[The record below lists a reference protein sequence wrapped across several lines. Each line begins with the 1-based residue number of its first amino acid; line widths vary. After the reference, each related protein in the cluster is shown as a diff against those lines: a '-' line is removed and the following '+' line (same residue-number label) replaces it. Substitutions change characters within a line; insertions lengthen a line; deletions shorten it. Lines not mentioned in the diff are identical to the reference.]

1 MSILTALVAAGAY
14 AKETALKPNL
24 EAYARSRKTLQSRSD
39 KRWKETFGGMPRTTT
54 QLASKFGY
62 SHMGALSS
70 LYKLETR
77 KQVKRVG
84 TAPSGGNRPVIIWQ
98 WIGD

>member
-1 MSILTALVAAGAY
+1 MSILTALVAAGAQ
-14 AKETALKPNL
+14 AAGQRKRNDT
-24 EAYARSRKTLQSRSD
+24 AYARSRKTMQARSD
-39 KRWKETFGGMPRTTT
+39 ARWKAMLAGEPRTTT

-70 LYKLETR
+70 LYKLEKR
-77 KQVKRVG
+77 KQVKRIG
-84 TAPSGGNRPVIIWQ
+84 TAPSGGNRPVILWQ